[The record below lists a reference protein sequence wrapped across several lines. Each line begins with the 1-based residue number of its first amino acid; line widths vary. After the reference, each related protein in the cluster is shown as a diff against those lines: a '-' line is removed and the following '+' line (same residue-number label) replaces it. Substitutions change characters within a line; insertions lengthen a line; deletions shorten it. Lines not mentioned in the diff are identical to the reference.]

1 MLVTDISKLYFKL
14 GFIQEINQNVY
25 LSYTNMIKKWSGG
38 FPLFAGRFYSDCV
51 FGEDIA
57 GMQVLIGK
65 TTPPIAIND
74 LVYKDKVYKEAEIY
88 PSVDNIILNI
98 KYGSN
103 TLKIIAFLFG
113 GEFKL
118 GDGEV
123 EGNIHLF
130 GGAYMYYYKYNCN
143 QINLEF
149 PIGKKSLI
157 NKLHIAGDECVLV
170 TDGIQEIIKVD
181 NISDLKKYMQMA
193 TCIFPP
199 EMPGRLDSEYINCCK
214 KMHIICA
221 SAFEYIARNEV
232 YLELPSDIWSLDAE
246 QSIMDIGF
254 GVPDELNLECLRS
267 YTASSSNI
275 DKIISYAKR
284 IYRCYD
290 SIVVNPHNLV
300 EFRFNRAIYM
310 SINSI
315 DMLNCV
321 IYNFGDSDIVIH
333 ESALYS
339 HSDKCRAVFKVK
351 NNNTLKSLIK
361 ALRNVRENILNN
373 WCTTRLDSNIA
384 LVIVPD
390 EIDIDKIRTGYVRI
404 EHESVYNSWGYESLD
419 GEKYWAAIIKKLEL
433 K

>member
-130 GGAYMYYYKYNCN
+130 GGAYKYNCN

-157 NKLHIAGDECVLV
+157 NKLHI
-170 TDGIQEIIKVD
+170 DGLTLIQNNGSVQEVKHYHLH
-181 NISDLKKYMQMA
+181 LKPHYNQAQELK
-193 TCIFPP
+193 PV
-199 EMPGRLDSEYINCCK
+199 E
-214 KMHIICA
+214 
-221 SAFEYIARNEV
+221 EV
-232 YLELPSDIWSLDAE
+232 Y
-246 QSIMDIGF
+246 
-254 GVPDELNLECLRS
+254 NLLM
-267 YTASSSNI
+267 N
-275 DKIISYAKR
+275 
-284 IYRCYD
+284 
-290 SIVVNPHNLV
+290 
-300 EFRFNRAIYM
+300 
-310 SINSI
+310 
-315 DMLNCV
+315 
-321 IYNFGDSDIVIH
+321 
-333 ESALYS
+333 
-339 HSDKCRAVFKVK
+339 
-351 NNNTLKSLIK
+351 
-361 ALRNVRENILNN
+361 
-373 WCTTRLDSNIA
+373 
-384 LVIVPD
+384 
-390 EIDIDKIRTGYVRI
+390 
-404 EHESVYNSWGYESLD
+404 
-419 GEKYWAAIIKKLEL
+419 
-433 K
+433 